1 MNHYSN
7 VVRLAVAMKPKD
19 VTNQVWYKDAK
30 KARETIQQRRK
41 LEEEASKDKADAPF
55 RAMIEQDLANIKR
68 EVQKGCKEFLKYVND
83 NYVPEARKIA
93 LDDDKL
99 KESNLKRLMVIKFS
113 IIFHPDKNIN
123 EERQVQILREEIM
136 RKITTF
142 IEEFK

>member
-1 MNHYSN
+1 
-7 VVRLAVAMKPKD
+7 
-19 VTNQVWYKDAK
+19 
-30 KARETIQQRRK
+30 
-41 LEEEASKDKADAPF
+41 
-55 RAMIEQDLANIKR
+55 MIEQDLANIKR

-123 EERQVQILREEIM
+123 EERQV
-136 RKITTF
+136 
-142 IEEFK
+142 